1 MLNVQLNV
9 PNVPLE
15 IKVKDYTVFV
25 LKTELLKTNVSVE
38 MDSMKSENLLVH
50 LVLLI
55 VKPVLNMTTV

>member
-1 MLNVQLNV
+1 M
-9 PNVPLE
+9 PHVPLE
-15 IKVKDYTVFV
+15 IKVKDYTVSV

-55 VKPVLNMTTV
+55 VKLVSNMTIV

>member
-1 MLNVQLNV
+1 M
-9 PNVPLE
+9 PHVPLE
-15 IKVKDYTVFV
+15 IKVKDYTVSV

-55 VKPVLNMTTV
+55 VKLVLNMTIV